1 MRYAIV
7 TETYPPEVNGVALT
21 VQELERGLRARG
33 HDVDVV
39 RPRKHRGEHPNDGEM
54 LAAGIRLPFY
64 AGLRFG
70 LPAAGRLRR
79 RWRRQRPDAV
89 YIATEGPLG
98 WSAMRAAKALGIPVA
113 SGFHTRFDH
122 YMRDYGLPFMEP
134 VALAWMRRFHNAASA
149 TLVPTRELQAELEG
163 LGFGAVVHL
172 PRAVDTA
179 RFDPAHRDEALRAR
193 WGVAPDALAVTYVG
207 RVAAEKNLDL
217 AIRAF
222 RALQELRPDAR
233 FVWVGEGPELA
244 AIREANPDFVYCGLQ
259 RGEALARHF
268 ASADLFLFPSLSET
282 FGNVTIEAMASGV
295 ATVAYRYGAAAEHLR
310 HGQHGAAIAPHD
322 EAAFIDAACR
332 LSLEDRSRR
341 GMGANARASVLPLRP
356 AQVAADFDA
365 ILKGIAAHRRS
376 HADVHAALA

>member
-7 TETYPPEVNGVALT
+7 TETWPPEVNGVALT
-21 VQELERGLRARG
+21 VRELERGLRSRG
-33 HDVDVV
+33 HEVEVV
-39 RPRKHRGEHPNDGEM
+39 RPRQHRDDRP
-54 LAAGIRLPFY
+54 AAGHLLTPGIRLPCY

-70 LPAAGRLRR
+70 LPVAARLRR

-98 WSAMRAAKALGIPVA
+98 WSAMRAARALRIPVA

-122 YMRDYGLPFMEP
+122 YMRDYGAAFMQP
-134 VALAWMRRFHNAASA
+134 VALAWMRRFHNRAHA
-149 TLVPTRELQAELEG
+149 TLVPTRELHAELEG
-163 LGFGAVVHL
+163 LGFRHVVHL
-172 PRAVDTA
+172 PRAVDTR
-179 RFDPAHRDEALRAR
+179 RFDPGHRDEALRAR
-193 WGVAPDALAVTYVG
+193 WGLGPDDLAVTYVG

-217 AIRAF
+217 AIRAY

-233 FVWVGEGPELA
+233 FIWVGEGPELA
-244 AIREANPDFVYCGLQ
+244 SIRAANPDFIYCGLQ
-259 RGEALARHF
+259 RGEDLARHF

-310 HGQHGAAIAPHD
+310 HGLHGAAITSHD
-322 EAAFIDAACR
+322 EDGFIDAACR
-332 LSLEDRSRR
+332 LSLEDGSRR
-341 GMGANARASVLPLRP
+341 GMGKAAREAIQPLRP

-365 ILKGIAAHRRS
+365 ILQGIAHRRS